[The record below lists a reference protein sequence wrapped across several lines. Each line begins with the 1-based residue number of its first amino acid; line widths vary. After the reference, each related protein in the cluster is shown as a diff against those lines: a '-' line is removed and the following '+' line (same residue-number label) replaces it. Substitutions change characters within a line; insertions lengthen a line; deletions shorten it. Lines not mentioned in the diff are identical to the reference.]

1 MSLFLLYL
9 IVMTSLILKS
19 KSLIRNHI
27 KVFHKLSKR
36 SLFTGEIESNL
47 GINDNE
53 PKIGTY
59 CSVIHEFPQEDVNTF
74 STICGDNNPLHINPE
89 YAQTTMF
96 KGPIVHGILVSSL
109 FSTLFGRRIKGSIY
123 VSQSLEFKRPVY
135 VGDRI
140 KAHMEV
146 IKKEDRKKGALLTCS
161 TTIYFHNDDNNH
173 SDNNDSSGDNI
184 DSNSKVAVTGT
195 AQVLLPRSS

>member
-1 MSLFLLYL
+1 
-9 IVMTSLILKS
+9 MTSLILKS
-19 KSLIRNHI
+19 KSLIRNNV
-27 KVFHKLSKR
+27 KSFNKFSKR

-47 GINDNE
+47 DINDNE
-53 PKIGTY
+53 PKLGTY
-59 CSVIHEFPQEDVNTF
+59 CSVINQFSQEDVNTF

-89 YAQTTMF
+89 YAKTTMF

-135 VGDRI
+135 VGDSI

-146 IKKEDRKKGALLTCS
+146 IKKEEKKKGDLLTCS
-161 TTIYFHNDDNNH
+161 TIVYLNNNDDN
-173 SDNNDSSGDNI
+173 DSSSS
-184 DSNSKVAVTGT
+184 SNGKIAVTGT
-195 AQVLLPRSS
+195 AQVLVPKA